1 MNASYRKARR
11 IIAQRRQAAKNPH
24 LHTMA
29 SHCRTA
35 GLNPDDATGIGSALR
50 SKAKSLGLNG
60 HAGWTFTAPHAPG
73 KQTRVYRY
81 TADEFAAAVT
91 AYRPI
96 AARTKT
102 CKRTLTHRLRL
113 AA

>member
-11 IIAQRRQAAKNPH
+11 IIAQRREAARNPH

-35 GLNPDDATGIGSALR
+35 GLTPDDATGIGSALR

-60 HAGWTFTAPHAPG
+60 KAGWTFTAPTPPASRPAS
-73 KQTRVYRY
+73 
-81 TADEFAAAVT
+81 TAT
-91 AYRPI
+91 PPTNSRPS
-96 AARTKT
+96 
-102 CKRTLTHRLRL
+102 
-113 AA
+113 